1 MAQETKAYDGKRI
14 TNTLAGLRL
23 QTIKLLGLDFATREK
38 STVNEHLGIIPGV
51 KLGPNVYPE
60 SEYLIIGNA
69 GHTISTES
77 NLPNILALRHQPTDA
92 APWGIMPL
100 VLRPV
105 DNDLDSV
112 TRAKY
117 ALRREEEH
125 GGKKYYAYYAKRL
138 NYQTVE
144 AKDYYLKTVDGET
157 TSVEFNYT
165 DANLHPVKPTMP
177 DYDYETS
184 DQTVLDDGE
193 YVSTSATVR
202 IFMDENDINEY
213 MNVAAIIY
221 GDPLK
226 AVISEFCLCS
236 GIDYQTSG
244 ESATGSDFLYDEVAS
259 CQVSVFLTT
268 FTNLSQQNGAL
279 GYNISIGQPE
289 AMAIAPGQ
297 VGGTSI

>member
-1 MAQETKAYDGKRI
+1 MATETKAYDGKRI

-23 QTIKLLGLDFATREK
+23 QTIKMLGLSFETREK
-38 STVNEHLGIIPGV
+38 STVNEHLGILPGL
-51 KLGPNVYPE
+51 KLDPKLYPTT
-60 SEYLIIGNA
+60 EYLIVGNA
-69 GHTISTES
+69 GHTISTEG
-77 NLPNILALRHQPTDA
+77 NLPNVLALRHQPTDS

-105 DNDLDSV
+105 DKDLDAA
-112 TRAKY
+112 TRGKY

-125 GGKKYYAYYAKRL
+125 HGKNYYAYYAKRL

-144 AKDYYLKTVDGET
+144 AGDYYIKTVDGET
-157 TSVEFNYT
+157 TTVEFNYT
-165 DANLHPVKPTMP
+165 DANLHPTKPTMP

-202 IFMDENDINEY
+202 IFMDEADINEY
-213 MNVAAIIY
+213 MNVANIIY
-221 GDPLK
+221 GSPLK
-226 AVISEFCLCS
+226 AVLSEFCLCS
-236 GIDYQTSG
+236 GIDYTTTGTS
-244 ESATGSDFLYDEVAS
+244 AVGSDFQYEEVAC

-297 VGGTSI
+297 VSSSI

>member
-1 MAQETKAYDGKRI
+1 MATETKAYDGKRI

-23 QTIKLLGLDFATREK
+23 QTIKLLGLDFQTREK
-38 STVNEHLGIIPGV
+38 STVNEHLSILPGL
-51 KLGPNVYPE
+51 KLDPQTYPRA
-60 SEYLIIGNA
+60 EYLIVGNQ
-69 GHTISTES
+69 GHTISTEG
-77 NLPNILALRHQPTDA
+77 NLPNVLALRHQPTDA

-105 DNDLDSV
+105 DSDLDAA

-117 ALRREEEH
+117 GLRREEEH
-125 GGKKYYAYYAKRL
+125 DGKKYYAYYAKRL

-144 AKDYYLKTVDGET
+144 AKDYYHKTVDGET
-157 TSVEFNYT
+157 TTVEFNYT
-165 DANLHPVKPTMP
+165 DANLHPQKPTMP

-213 MNVAAIIY
+213 MNVAAVIY
-221 GDPLK
+221 GDPRK

-236 GIDYQTSG
+236 GIDHQTTG
-244 ESATGSDFLYDEVAS
+244 ESATGSDFLYDEVAC
-259 CQVSVFLTT
+259 CQVNVFLTT

-297 VGGTSI
+297 AGATE